1 MIINKYYYHFKPLIP
16 RSFQLF
22 LRRHYVRIRKKKYR
36 DIWPIDERTATP
48 PSGWPGWPDRKK
60 FALVLTHDVEK
71 QGGVEKCLQLME
83 IEKQHGFRSSFNFVP
98 HDYTDPR
105 ELRKQLTD
113 SGFEVGVHGLT
124 HDGNMFR
131 DRALFERQSVLINK
145 YLKDWGS
152 VGFRAPS
159 MYHNL
164 EWILELDIEY
174 DLSTFDTDPFEPQSD
189 GVGAIFPFRVSG
201 NGSRPGYVELPYTIP
216 QDFLLFIILRH
227 KSIDVWTRKLD
238 WIADHGGMVLLNVH
252 PDYINFGG
260 SKSSIE
266 EYPIKYYIELLNYIN
281 TKYKGQYWQALP
293 HEVGKFY
300 REVVKD
306 DGSSWNRN
314 LVAYD

>member
-1 MIINKYYYHFKPLIP
+1 MNFSILKAYYNVFKPLTP
-16 RSFQLF
+16 RRIQIY
-22 LRRHYVRIRKKKYR
+22 LRRLVAERKKKTVEHL
-36 DIWPIDERTATP
+36 WPIDERAGKKP
-48 PSGWPGWPDRKK
+48 DKWPGWPDGKK
-60 FALVLTHDVEK
+60 FAFVLTHDVER

-83 IEKQHGFRSSFNFVP
+83 LDKKHGFRSSFNFVP
-98 HDYTDPR
+98 HDYSDPR

-113 SGFEVGVHGLT
+113 EGFEVGVHGLT

-152 VGFRAPS
+152 VGFRTPS

-227 KSIDVWTRKLD
+227 KSIDVWKMKLD
-238 WIADHGGMVLLNVH
+238 WIVKHGGMALVNVH
-252 PDYINFGG
+252 PNYINFSG
-260 SKSSIE
+260 SKLLFE
-266 EYPIKYYIELLNYIN
+266 EYPISYYIELLDYVKQ
-281 TKYKGQYWQALP
+281 KYDGQYCSSLP
-293 HEVGKFY
+293 KEACRYYNESLKRVHLNKKY
-300 REVVKD
+300 I
-306 DGSSWNRN
+306 
-314 LVAYD
+314 